1 MKLTTILLTTALMG
15 AFTLTMAEDTTTTSI
30 DAQIQQI
37 KNASPDERVE
47 LMNEFK
53 QRVMTMNQEDRQA
66 AIKEM
71 QASQEKVHTQGQ
83 EGMQGMQDGQNKAS
97 TQVHEG
103 MQAGEEAH
111 QATMTQM
118 QTRQNQDME
127 QFQNMNQQ
135 QIGNQVGH
143 MMDQGRG
150 NLNHQMK

>member
-15 AFTLTMAEDTTTTSI
+15 AFTLTMAEDTTTSSVDT
-30 DAQIQQI
+30 QIQQI
-37 KNASPDERVE
+37 QNASPSERVE

-71 QASQEKVHTQGQ
+71 QARQSQVNDQTKEDRQAAIKEMQASQDQLHTKSQEGTRTAIQ
-83 EGMQGMQDGQNKAS
+83 E
-97 TQVHEG
+97 
-103 MQAGEEAH
+103 
-111 QATMTQM
+111 M

-135 QIGNQVGH
+135 QAGNQFGK
-143 MMDQGRG
+143 MMGQGQQGGSTNKMR
-150 NLNHQMK
+150 